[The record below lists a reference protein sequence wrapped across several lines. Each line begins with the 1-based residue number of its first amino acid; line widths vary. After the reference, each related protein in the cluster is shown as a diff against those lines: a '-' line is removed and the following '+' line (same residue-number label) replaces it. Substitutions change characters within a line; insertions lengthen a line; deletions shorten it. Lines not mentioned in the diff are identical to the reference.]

1 MRESPCLSVSFSQW
15 KSARHR
21 FCLPYICP
29 DGESRGLGHHA
40 PIPHTSSM
48 SSMPAMLKFAS
59 TFVPRLVKKAKE
71 TNFPVGPVWNIMLYF
86 DCITCGDLSGHWGQ
100 IPRFTVC
107 LLAAAFLC
115 KLWSCWFESMSYSCG
130 LLWLLIYKDNRAFLL
145 FTFLFF
151 LIFLTPLYATYRC
164 LISWLLDT
172 HSLIIQ

>member
-1 MRESPCLSVSFSQW
+1 MDRFHLCTSECRRRAPCSEWVIETMRESPCLSVSFSQW

-40 PIPHTSSM
+40 PTPHTNSM

-86 DCITCGDLSGHWGQ
+86 DCITCGDLSRHWGQ

-115 KLWSCWFESMSYSCG
+115 KLWSCWFERMSYSCG
-130 LLWLLIYKDNRAFLL
+130 LFYNWNQIVVANL
-145 FTFLFF
+145 
-151 LIFLTPLYATYRC
+151 
-164 LISWLLDT
+164 
-172 HSLIIQ
+172 